1 MQIPL
6 NNFEQYIDETILQH
20 GVQYV
25 EDGCVHEGVNGR
37 VVSGLIC
44 LYKLFL

>member
-1 MQIPL
+1 MQIL
-6 NNFEQYIDETILQH
+6 LDNFEQYVNKTILQC
-20 GVQYV
+20 GLQYV